1 MRALP
6 LALICALIFIG
17 CDDEAG
23 TSVNNTI
30 RDASMVPQTP
40 DMMVPPPAPDAMPPA
55 PDAMVPKE
63 FRLEIQGE
71 MTFTL
76 IFDEMKAISVKY
88 VDDQG
93 QAITNG
99 RVTLN
104 NLDAQMLVSAA
115 PGSMASTNSEGI
127 ATFTLT
133 ANEVAGSA
141 QLTAEALNAQ
151 PVSWNIT
158 IDKRPT
164 GKLSIQVTYSENTG
178 RYRISDIKKARV
190 KLIETTCTE
199 AFLNVAGRNEINAP
213 MEIDPFSGS
222 DFVDIDELPLNRVFA
237 AVAFGLNSN
246 GFAFV
251 QGCTDNAQA
260 VLNEVKTVEV
270 QLKDQPLEFKGVF
283 DVEHEMNLTCIVKEL
298 EDGQFS
304 TLLDIFRLIAIIGG
318 GEGEGRIPRTS
329 ALVEFIC
336 DIGARELMLD
346 VPPGICNVG
355 GDLVAPALDLAFDTE
370 MLLTNTFNGLPEG
383 VRVAITGIA
392 DIWR

>member
-1 MRALP
+1 MAQVEAAREARRQVCTDEEDDDALTQLRQLQAAPNAVTAP
-6 LALICALIFIG
+6 LEALCTG
-17 CDDEAG
+17 DGGRGVSGG
-23 TSVNNTI
+23 TIVNDNS

-40 DMMVPPPAPDAMPPA
+40 DMMVPPPAPDAMPPAPAPDAMPPA

-190 KLIETTCTE
+190 KLIEAPCTE

-222 DFVDIDELPLNRVFA
+222 DFVDIDELPLNTVFA

-260 VLNEVKTVEV
+260 VLNAVQTVDV

-283 DVEHEMNLTCIVKEL
+283 DVEHDMDLTCIIDSLGDE
-298 EDGQFS
+298 QFGDFERV
-304 TLLDIFRLIAIIGG
+304 LRLIAIMAG
-318 GEGEGRIPRTS
+318 GEGEGNIPRTS
-329 ALVEFIC
+329 ALVEYIC
-336 DIGARELMLD
+336 DIGGRELTFN
-346 VPPGICNVG
+346 VPP
-355 GDLVAPALDLAFDTE
+355 
-370 MLLTNTFNGLPEG
+370 
-383 VRVAITGIA
+383 
-392 DIWR
+392 